1 MQTTLICE
9 CICFC
14 HFILNKAPE
23 EQNNL
28 TAGNFIRLLIL
39 PKKQMVFVTQTRMLQ
54 VWSLN

>member
-1 MQTTLICE
+1 MKKHITMSFLLLISTSLK
-9 CICFC
+9 I
-14 HFILNKAPE
+14 PE

-39 PKKQMVFVTQTRMLQ
+39 PKKQMVFVTRTRMLQ